1 MHRRSQKISILKKQ
15 EIDLI
20 EVIHTQDIKRKCV
33 IWHTGY

>member
-20 EVIHTQDIKRKCV
+20 EAIHTQDIKRKCV

>member
-1 MHRRSQKISILKKQ
+1 MHRRKQGRSILKKQ